1 MLRFY
6 GGEALE
12 WFDLL
17 DQRPAVAT
25 LLAHLLPRLQAEEE
39 ISHLYAFAAGTGS
52 LTEDAHRDYIRGLN
66 ARAGFKP
73 VRAARASLADL
84 EAIGIPVEYEE
95 G

>member
-6 GGEALE
+6 GGKALE
-12 WFDLL
+12 WFTLL

-39 ISHLYAFAAGTGS
+39 ISHLNAFAAGTGALS
-52 LTEDAHRDYIRGLN
+52 EDDHRAYIRSLN
-66 ARAGFKP
+66 ERAGFRP
-73 VRAARASLADL
+73 QRAAPATMADL